1 MRERE
6 RLIVTYETGTSPWQE
21 SNLGSLNFMTLM
33 LQCKLPSQPPERERE
48 RERTYIYMD
57 VYERPIFENEINHEY
72 KLSLYIVR
80 YIGKPEILNMPKFPT
95 NSCNNNLGFS

>member
-1 MRERE
+1 MLGPRGACM
-6 RLIVTYETGTSPWQE
+6 IPC
-21 SNLGSLNFMTLM
+21 SN
-33 LQCKLPSQPPERERE
+33 PRIPPQPIDSITEKTERERE